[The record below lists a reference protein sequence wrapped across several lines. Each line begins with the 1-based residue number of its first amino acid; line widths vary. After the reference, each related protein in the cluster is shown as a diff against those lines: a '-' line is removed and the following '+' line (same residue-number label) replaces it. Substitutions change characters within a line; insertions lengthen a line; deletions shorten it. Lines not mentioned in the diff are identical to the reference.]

1 MRTRYLDI
9 DDRTEDLSQR
19 MREEPPVAEEFLH
32 KYELSWLYHE
42 NALEGVVY
50 TGQELEMALANQPL
64 ADATVIDAFLEIR
77 NHKSAIDLIRE
88 EAKNKKVRMNLT
100 LIKKVYETLGAGLE
114 GRSL

>member
-19 MREEPPVAEEFLH
+19 MREEPRHAEEFLH

-50 TGQELEMALANQPL
+50 SGQELEMGLENQTL
-64 ADATVIDAFLEIR
+64 ADATVIDAFHEIR
-77 NHKSAIDLIRE
+77 NHKVAVDLIRA
-88 EAKNKKVRMNLT
+88 EAKNKRGRVNLT
-100 LIKKVYETLGAGLE
+100 LIRKIYETLGSGF
-114 GRSL
+114 